1 MSPRP
6 IEDDGVAWG
15 GARLDD
21 TTRTLVAS
29 PEPLSADV
37 PTALRYTEAI
47 STAPSMMAPKA
58 AIECLAVTF
67 LQPFLGLHYR
77 RNEYFL
83 DDIRSNGIIDN
94 NYLPDIAANA

>member
-1 MSPRP
+1 M
-6 IEDDGVAWG
+6 EDDGVAWG
-15 GARLDD
+15 GAGRDD

-37 PTALRYTEAI
+37 PTALRYTETI

-67 LQPFLGLHYR
+67 SPTLLRITSL
-77 RNEYFL
+77 RNEYL
-83 DDIRSNGIIDN
+83 HDDIRSNGIIDN